1 MCLSIIFIR
10 SYFFWFVE
18 YEMLQMWFIFTGA
31 YLYLLLATA
40 GYFDNML
47 VRVLAR
53 IVTLPSLI
61 VGVDFGQNYHT
72 ISLY

>member
-1 MCLSIIFIR
+1 
-10 SYFFWFVE
+10 
-18 YEMLQMWFIFTGA
+18 MLQMWFIFTGA